1 MLVNKML
8 KSQEVSL
15 SVIVPAYNEADGLA
29 VFQQSLLSVLK
40 KADINYEV
48 IYVDD
53 GSTDNTAELIRRWH
67 DDDHNIKL
75 ISLSR
80 NFGKE
85 SALSAGI
92 AAANGD
98 AILMIDG
105 DGQHPVELIPDF
117 LADWQAGAQVVVG
130 LRTGKSG
137 AGWSKR
143 LGSKLFHAT
152 FNKLTGQ
159 ELVSGATDYR
169 LIDRAV
175 QQAFLTLKES
185 DRITRGLIDWLGFR
199 RTYIEFQAKSR
210 QSGSP
215 GYSTRKLMGLAA
227 DSFASLT
234 PKPLYMFGYLGV
246 LITIFSFLLGLAVF
260 IEQLLL
266 NDPLHW
272 KFTGTAMLG
281 ILLMFLVGI
290 VLMSQGILS
299 LYISHIHDLSKQRPL
314 YIIDHEKSAGIDR
327 SNRRTN

>member
-1 MLVNKML
+1 MRKY
-8 KSQEVSL
+8 QETSL
-15 SVIVPAYNEADGLA
+15 SVIVPVFNEAAGLA
-29 VFQQSLLSVLK
+29 VFQQSLLSVLN
-40 KADINYEV
+40 KADVDSYEV

-53 GSTDNTAELIRRWH
+53 GSNDNTAELVRRWH
-67 DDDHNIKL
+67 DDDSKLKL

-92 AAANGD
+92 AAASGD

-117 LADWQAGAQVVVG
+117 LAAWRAGAQVVVG

-143 LGSKLFHAT
+143 LGSKLFHAS

-185 DRITRGLIDWLGFR
+185 DRITRGLIDWLGFK
-199 RTYIEFQAKSR
+199 RTYIKFHANSR

-246 LITIFSFLLGLAVF
+246 LITVFSF
-260 IEQLLL
+260 
-266 NDPLHW
+266 
-272 KFTGTAMLG
+272 
-281 ILLMFLVGI
+281 
-290 VLMSQGILS
+290 
-299 LYISHIHDLSKQRPL
+299 
-314 YIIDHEKSAGIDR
+314 SAGAGR
-327 SNRRTN
+327 SLSNSCCLMIRCIGNLPVRPCWVYY